1 MLSDFLFRVRQWV
14 WENRARLVRVL
25 LILAAILVA
34 VFLIFSGIGWVK
46 DRQYQNRIQTLEQ
59 DRQAAD
65 ARSKQSQAA
74 ADEFQRLYEE
84 EKARGREIEKR
95 AELADAALQA
105 AQGKTKI
112 LKEAYETIRYVD
124 VSPDT
129 PVSVADACRDLA
141 AVQYSCK

>member
-1 MLSDFLFRVRQWV
+1 MLRNFLFRIGQWAHD
-14 WENRARLVRVL
+14 NRARLIRIG
-25 LILAAILVA
+25 LILAAILAA
-34 VFLIFSGIGWVK
+34 VILIFAGVNRWK

-95 AELADAALQA
+95 AAALDVALQTA
-105 AQGKTKI
+105 RDRTVT
-112 LKEAYETIRYVD
+112 LKEAYETIRYLPID
-124 VSPDT
+124 PAT
-129 PVSVADACRDLA
+129 PASVAAACTELA
-141 AVQYSCK
+141 GLGYPCK